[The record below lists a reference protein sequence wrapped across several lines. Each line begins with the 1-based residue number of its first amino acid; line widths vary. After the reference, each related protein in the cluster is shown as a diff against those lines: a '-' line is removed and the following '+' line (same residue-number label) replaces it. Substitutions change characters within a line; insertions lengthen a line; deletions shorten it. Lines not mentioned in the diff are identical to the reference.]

1 MTDYEQQRIDKLI
14 AKNMIYEARIT
25 QQDEQI
31 AKLKRLLI
39 EGSDL
44 LKEDNEENAKLKR
57 LLATACYLLE
67 HTYNDI
73 PTTIRDNNELKQWY
87 EEHKKENK

>member
-1 MTDYEQQRIDKLI
+1 MSKSIDDYLQAINELQMCVQTELWSLADQMRAQEQ
-14 AKNMIYEARIT
+14 
-25 QQDEQI
+25 
-31 AKLKRLLI
+31 
-39 EGSDL
+39 
-44 LKEDNEENAKLKR
+44 ENAKLKR